1 MNNSGSDV
9 CQVIDDKK
17 KLKNLVVVYDDMDLP
32 LGSLKISFNRSSG
45 GHNGLESII
54 KKVKSQEFI
63 RIRVGVSPRT
73 PTGKM
78 KKPKGEEAIL
88 KFLLGKY
95 KEDELK
101 EVKKISKKI
110 SKSLDSKTKRLIKN
124 TLIKKSRKTK
134 RRKTK
139 TKTKTNE
146 VIKEVIKEVTA
157 QEPLNYNQ
165 VLGREGIATAVAAA
179 LNDFQ
184 TKKMDLT
191 IRRGIYIYG
200 NPGVGKTEFVVR
212 LLKSL
217 NYDMVK
223 YDAGDIR
230 NKSIIDLITKHNMSE
245 HSVLSMFQR
254 KPRRIAIVMD
264 EIDGMNNGDKGGIN
278 TLIKLMRPKKTK
290 KQRLEDVTMNPIICI
305 GNHHMDKKIRELM
318 KVCVPFE
325 IPMPT
330 MDQVSVLLNSALHS
344 HDVTLHKHVTRF
356 IQGDLRKIS
365 IISGILNHMHTQAA
379 NDGNHNHNHNHN
391 HNTLLIQTIFQ
402 PKANNE
408 DSKTIVK
415 KLINAPCKLMD
426 HSALMNET
434 DRTIVGL
441 LWHENVVDA
450 LAKVPHQPDAFAFY
464 KEALDNICFADYIDR
479 ITFQRQIWQF
489 NEMSSLIKTF
499 YNNKLYHDRFDPC
512 PKFNPSEVRFTKVL
526 TKYSTEYNNAIF
538 IQMMCQKFG
547 MDKKDLFAFFLH
559 LFANKDDAQLEA
571 IIEEYEITKLDI
583 QRMQRYLDKCTHP
596 SEVVYEDAGDEDGC
610 WE

>member
-1 MNNSGSDV
+1 MLNIDTNDTNSKSKS
-9 CQVIDDKK
+9 KK
-17 KLKNLVVVYDDMDLP
+17 SK
-32 LGSLKISFNRSSG
+32 
-45 GHNGLESII
+45 I
-54 KKVKSQEFI
+54 KKMPPLFAN
-63 RIRVGVSPRT
+63 
-73 PTGKM
+73 PT
-78 KKPKGEEAIL
+78 
-88 KFLLGKY
+88 
-95 KEDELK
+95 
-101 EVKKISKKI
+101 
-110 SKSLDSKTKRLIKN
+110 N
-124 TLIKKSRKTK
+124 TA
-134 RRKTK
+134 
-139 TKTKTNE
+139 
-146 VIKEVIKEVTA
+146 VTA
-157 QEPLNYNQ
+157 VTAVTSEPLNYNQ
-165 VLGREGIATAVAAA
+165 VLGREDIAAGVIAA
-179 LNDFQ
+179 LNEFQ
-184 TKKMDLT
+184 SKKTDLT

-200 NPGVGKTEFVVR
+200 NPGVGKTEFVVQ

-217 NYDMVK
+217 NYDTVK

-254 KPRRIAIVMD
+254 KPKRIAIVMD

-318 KVCVPFE
+318 KVCMTFE

-330 MDQVSVLLNSALHS
+330 LDQVGVILKSVLHS
-344 HDVTLHKHVTRF
+344 RDLSLHKNVARF

-365 IISGILNHMHTQAA
+365 IISGILNNGSGA
-379 NDGNHNHNHNHN
+379 NSDCHN
-391 HNTLLIQTIFQ
+391 NTLIQTIFQ
-402 PKANNE
+402 PKTNNE

-415 KLINAPCKLMD
+415 KIINTPCKLSE

-450 LAKVPHQPDAFAFY
+450 LAKLPCQQDAFTFY
-464 KEALDNICFADYIDR
+464 KDALDNICFADYIDR
-479 ITFQRQIWQF
+479 ITFQKQIWQF

-499 YNNKLYHDRFDPC
+499 YNNKLYHARFEPGC

-526 TKYSTEYNNAIF
+526 TKYSTEYNNSLF

-559 LFANKDDAQLEA
+559 VFSNTDKCEQQMNG
-571 IIEEYEITKLDI
+571 IMEEFEITKLDI
-583 QRMQRYLDKCTHP
+583 QRMQRYLDKCTYP
-596 SEVVYEDAGDEDGC
+596 SEVVQDDPDAADDAC
-610 WE
+610 D